1 MKLEIY
7 DLTRYFHNVRKKDGS
22 LNPILGEDELAVSA
36 CLSYLLENNNF
47 VIKAYSGTGKTVI
60 MDAIFA
66 LLPEE
71 FYYVLEH
78 LSETAVWYDADKI
91 NKGIIIR
98 NSKKEH
104 IKNAIFFDIDKLSNK
119 KTELPHMLPDKK
131 EWEKI
136 VSNLGITNEDRIIVY
151 DNSDVISS
159 CRCWYTFIFFGH
171 NPNLISV
178 LNGGFLKWKKEN
190 RKTTAKVSN
199 YEKKKYKAKKISR
212 LVKSKDEID
221 KNITEKKFQV
231 VDARSKNRFL
241 GLEKEPRQGVRSGS
255 IQNSYCLP
263 FSELIDSE
271 NKTFIKKNLIKE
283 KFTKIGINNEKNI
296 VFSCGSGITAAVL
309 GLAYSMINDKY
320 LPVVYDGSWVEYGKI
335 K

>member
-1 MKLEIY
+1 MSI
-7 DLTRYFHNVRKKDGS
+7 
-22 LNPILGEDELAVSA
+22 VSTSWLDKNHSEVKIIDSSWHMA
-36 CLSYLLENNNF
+36 NTNRN
-47 VIKAYSGTGKTVI
+47 AYQ
-60 MDAIFA
+60 
-66 LLPEE
+66 E
-71 FYYVLEH
+71 Y
-78 LSETAVWYDADKI
+78 
-91 NKGIIIR
+91 
-98 NSKKEH
+98 KKEH

-178 LNGGFLKWKKEN
+178 LNGGLLKWKKEN

>member
-1 MKLEIY
+1 
-7 DLTRYFHNVRKKDGS
+7 
-22 LNPILGEDELAVSA
+22 
-36 CLSYLLENNNF
+36 
-47 VIKAYSGTGKTVI
+47 
-60 MDAIFA
+60 
-66 LLPEE
+66 
-71 FYYVLEH
+71 
-78 LSETAVWYDADKI
+78 
-91 NKGIIIR
+91 
-98 NSKKEH
+98 
-104 IKNAIFFDIDKLSNK
+104 
-119 KTELPHMLPDKK
+119 MLPNEE

-190 RKTTAKVSN
+190 RETSDKVPN
-199 YEKKKYKAKKISR
+199 YKKKNYRAKKISQ
-212 LVKSKDEID
+212 LVKSKEEID
-221 KNITEKKFQV
+221 KNILEKKFQV

-241 GLEKEPRQGVRSGS
+241 GLEKEPRLGVRSGS

-263 FSELIDSE
+263 FGELINPKD
-271 NKTFIKKNLIKE
+271 KTFIENNLIKE
-283 KFTKIGINNEKNI
+283 KFINIGINNEKNI

-309 GLAYSMINDKY
+309 GLAYSIINDKY
-320 LPVVYDGSWVEYGKI
+320 LPAIYDGSWAEYGKV